1 MVIPRLPATPLAPK
15 EHSLNEYPPNSF
27 LASLPPQERAEFARL
42 GTERRFARDEIL
54 FRIGEP
60 GTEAFLIVR
69 GCVKIFA
76 DSMDGRLV
84 LLSIRMPG
92 ELVGELAPL
101 DGQLRSATGRAAGP
115 VIARTIGA
123 TALNGYLA
131 AHPAADRAVRDRI
144 AARLREAAQ
153 ERIQVI
159 NAAPVP
165 YRLAWAL
172 CLLGERYGVLVPDGL
187 LVDVPLSQ
195 ADMAALLAT
204 TEQSVRK
211 ALAGL
216 RAEGVIRWTYRKT
229 VITDLDKL
237 QEIAYSA
244 TGGRDRP
251 A

>member
-1 MVIPRLPATPLAPK
+1 V
-15 EHSLNEYPPNSF
+15 
-27 LASLPPQERAEFARL
+27 RL

-76 DSMDGRLV
+76 DSVDGRLV

-115 VIARTIGA
+115 VTARAIGA
-123 TALNGYLA
+123 KVLNGYLA
-131 AHPAADRAVRDRI
+131 AHPAANRAVRDRI

-165 YRLAWAL
+165 RRLAWAL
-172 CLLGERYGVLVPDGL
+172 CLLSERYGVPVPDGV

-195 ADMAALLAT
+195 ADIASLLAT

-216 RAEGVIRWTYRKT
+216 RAEGVVRWTYRKT
-229 VITDLDKL
+229 VITDPGKL
-237 QEIAYSA
+237 RDIAYSA
-244 TGGRDRP
+244 TGNRERP